1 MNEIRHLSMDELKD
15 GLTHIRQAPT
25 DHGPLVMI
33 VRRPEIGARE
43 VLARGELNTV
53 EGLAGDGW
61 ARRKGS
67 LMPGNLPNPD
77 AQLTLMNTRAA
88 ALVAQDEAR
97 WAMAGD
103 QLYVDL
109 DLSLENLPA
118 GTRLAIGQAV
128 VEITA
133 LPHTGCEQ
141 FKQRFGLDA
150 LRFVNSPEGKELR
163 LRGVNAKVITAG
175 VVQTG
180 DWVQKID

>member
-15 GLTHIRQAPT
+15 GVAHIRQSPA

-43 VLARGELNTV
+43 VLAQGELNLV

-77 AQLTLMNTRAA
+77 AQVTLMNTRAV

-97 WAMAGD
+97 WALAGD
-103 QLYVDL
+103 
-109 DLSLENLPA
+109 
-118 GTRLAIGQAV
+118 
-128 VEITA
+128 
-133 LPHTGCEQ
+133 
-141 FKQRFGLDA
+141 
-150 LRFVNSPEGKELR
+150 
-163 LRGVNAKVITAG
+163 
-175 VVQTG
+175 
-180 DWVQKID
+180 